1 MEEQIQQLRRRLN
14 ERVLERAEA
23 DPNWRQQLLDDPHT
37 ATGSIPEA
45 HQLREMLESATP
57 TDQRPPAEATMPPT
71 TTAQEEYRQV
81 QRSLTEKILDRAASD
96 STWKQ
101 QLLSDPNATLR
112 EADFPELKRLAE
124 IHQEQAAEVE
134 GQWLSYVGEGCGPT
148 PTPSLTIK
156 WTSLAQSNCC
166 FYW

>member
-1 MEEQIQQLRRRLN
+1 MTQTLLR
-14 ERVLERAEA
+14 AA
-23 DPNWRQQLLDDPHT
+23 
-37 ATGSIPEA
+37 SPEA
-45 HQLREMLESATP
+45 RQLREMLESARP
-57 TDQRPPAEATMPPT
+57 VDQRPPQGTMPPP
-71 TTAQEEYRQV
+71 TAQEEYRQV
-81 QRSLTEKILDRAASD
+81 RWSLTEKILDRAASD